1 MTHNLWIIKY
11 LTKVANKENFLKTLD
26 PPESIME
33 FSNSELRK
41 QKEDM
46 ITNANRIQRFAFFL
60 IKTDDPIFRM
70 TDKMTSFNET
80 WSTTMD
86 DVIRLR
92 ETLNVLSVKQSE
104 NKERTSTILG
114 ENH

>member
-1 MTHNLWIIKY
+1 MTNNLLVIKY

-26 PPESIME
+26 PPESI
-33 FSNSELRK
+33 SNSELHK
-41 QKEDM
+41 QKEDL
-46 ITNANRIQRFAFFL
+46 ITNTNRIQRFVFFHVENR
-60 IKTDDPIFRM
+60 DPIFRM

-86 DVIRLR
+86 GVIRLR
-92 ETLNVLSVKQSE
+92 EALNVLSAKQSE